1 MLSVSLQLLY
11 GVQRTLYIRKS
22 LFNIQ
27 ECCCQI
33 FFSKAQVNKI
43 KREQLLFH
51 YVFLLYFVCMICTFL
66 REKIKFIKMS
76 FPVLIIIRLI
86 ICMINVTLMVFH

>member
-27 ECCCQI
+27 ECCCQF
-33 FFSKAQVNKI
+33 FFSKTQVNKI

-51 YVFLLYFVCMICTFL
+51 YVFLLYFVCMICTN
-66 REKIKFIKMS
+66 
-76 FPVLIIIRLI
+76 FPRKNQIYQ
-86 ICMINVTLMVFH
+86 NVFSCLNHNSVDYMYD